1 LEPTARTGLPDA
13 PRAVT
18 LAENLFTVGGGAVGV
33 SGAGDAGYLS
43 GNGLLCTVVLGRLA
57 GGAAW

>member
-1 LEPTARTGLPDA
+1 LEPAARTGLPDGTL
-13 PRAVT
+13 AVT

-43 GNGLLCTVVLGRLA
+43 GNGLLCAVVLCRLA
-57 GGAAW
+57 GDAAR